1 MPRITVSSL
10 ENATILQDVH
20 AQKIFLQQPSL
31 IDLAIDKNQIDHIEH
46 IGPRLVI
53 VLKNGE
59 QITID
64 NFFSADQSTPHTL
77 LLRGEHASK
86 LQANF
91 DHNAQ
96 LIDYSP
102 YEQKQLMIANHS
114 QALTIAPVNT
124 TPQVSAPAEVDA
136 TEDHGPSWLKVG
148 LALAAI
154 EATYLVAF
162 KQDKKTTSK
171 EPPDLIAPTISSGTL
186 SDDGKKITGV
196 SEANA
201 KIYAVN
207 QAGKNIGETVADA
220 EGNFDLVLTE
230 EIINGAL
237 VTIKAV
243 DQAGN
248 ESKPVVFKGN
258 KDTIPPAEANA
269 QINDQGLIISGKAEP
284 NSKVIIYDLDGKT
297 VIAGPI
303 YAAKDGSFSITL
315 KTALKLGEKAQ
326 VVVEDAAGNRSKMVA
341 VEVGKDTLAP
351 EQPLIEAAKDGSSI
365 KGVAEANSKIT
376 VLNSK
381 GQLIGSGQADANGK
395 FTLSFNPA
403 LAEKDLAKIIIEDAA
418 GNQSPA
424 LSFTAGQDSIAPNTP
439 LATINSDGTTI
450 TGTAEANSKIEIYN
464 AQGYVIGTGTTDA
477 EGKFS
482 VTLKNALVNNNQA
495 KIYAIDQ
502 AGNKSPALDIVGSK
516 DTIPP
521 AKVVLKTVT
530 DHVGDATGVIKQN
543 ENTDDARP
551 VFEGSGEAN
560 AILTIYNHGF
570 AIGTVKVDANGKWSF
585 KPDTDLAFGKQQFS
599 FTQMDAGQN
608 TSDMSDSFFFNV
620 LAPQTTTALLFE
632 LLGKPTAIF
641 IDQPTAQTDSTANKL
656 LSTEQKQKPQQ
667 HTTSLLNQLLTPAE
681 TQHTELTQTKSKSTA
696 FAADFTDHH
705 VDLAQLL
712 SATTLLII

>member
-10 ENATILQDVH
+10 QNAKIIQDLH
-20 AQKIFLQQPSL
+20 AQKILLQHPSL
-31 IDLAIDKNQIDHIEH
+31 IDLAIDKNQIAHIEH
-46 IGPRLVI
+46 IGPRLII
-53 VLKNGE
+53 VLKSGE

-77 LLRGEHASK
+77 LVQGEHASK
-86 LQANF
+86 LQVNF
-91 DHNAQ
+91 DQNAQ

-102 YEQKQLMIANHS
+102 YEQSTLTVANDSQL
-114 QALTIAPVNT
+114 LTT
-124 TPQVSAPAEVDA
+124 TPASTGPQVSAPAEADEVDEA
-136 TEDHGPSWLKVG
+136 EDRGPSFLKVG

-154 EATYLVAF
+154 EATYLLAF
-162 KQDKKTTSK
+162 KKDKKTTSQ
-171 EPPDLIAPTISSGTL
+171 EPPDLTPPTINSGTL

-196 SEANA
+196 SEAKA

-207 QAGKNIGETVADA
+207 QAGKNIGEAVADA
-220 EGNFDLVLTE
+220 EGNFNIVLTE
-230 EIINGAL
+230 EVINDAI

-248 ESKPVVFKGN
+248 ESKPVVFKGS

-284 NSKVIIYDLDGKT
+284 NSKVLIYDLDAKT
-297 VIAGPI
+297 LIAGPI

-326 VVVEDAAGNRSKMVA
+326 VLVEDTAGNQSKMVTI
-341 VEVGKDTLAP
+341 EVGKDTLAP

-365 KGVAEANSKIT
+365 KGIAEANSKIT
-376 VLNSK
+376 VLDSK
-381 GQLIGSGQADANGK
+381 GQLIGSGQTDTNGK
-395 FTLSFNPA
+395 FTLTLNPT
-403 LAEKDLAKIIIEDAA
+403 LAEKDQAKIIVEDAA

-439 LATINSDGTTI
+439 IATINSEGNTI
-450 TGTAEANSKIEIYN
+450 TGTAETNSKIEVYN
-464 AQGYVIGTGTTDA
+464 LQGNVIGTATTDA
-477 EGKFS
+477 TGKFS
-482 VTLKNALVNNNQA
+482 LTLKNALVNNSQA

-521 AKVVLKTVT
+521 TKVVLKTVN
-530 DHVGDATGVIKQN
+530 DHVGDITGVIKQN

-570 AIGTVKVDANGKWSF
+570 AIGTVTVNANGTWSF
-585 KPDTDLAFGKQQFS
+585 KPDTDLAFGKQEFS
-599 FTQMDAGQN
+599 FTQMDAGHN

-620 LAPQTTTALLFE
+620 LSPQTTSSLLFE
-632 LLGKPTAIF
+632 LLGKPSATS
-641 IDQPTAQTDSTANKL
+641 IDSATPQTDLNSNTL
-656 LSTEQKQKPQQ
+656 LSSTQKQ
-667 HTTSLLNQLLTPAE
+667 TTALLNQLLTPTEMQQATTLQAMPKSSAFTAE
-681 TQHTELTQTKSKSTA
+681 LPEYHL
-696 FAADFTDHH
+696 
-705 VDLAQLL
+705 DLAQLL
-712 SATTLLII
+712 SPTTMLII